1 VACLQSGIS
10 DKYLNGVVWNLEKY
24 PMADREMVKARRHS
38 VAQYLMHHVDSPVEI
53 TKNMGE
59 KWPEISIDTVKNDI
73 RAIRKSAS
81 PWLVGLAKEGYI
93 YDVMLGVKKIME
105 HEKELE
111 AMKQK
116 TTDLKEKREI
126 IRQIDETVIA
136 RLSLEGEGPVFLAV
150 TSRK

>member
-1 VACLQSGIS
+1 
-10 DKYLNGVVWNLEKY
+10 
-24 PMADREMVKARRHS
+24 MAGRRMVKARRND
-38 VAQYLMHHVDSPVEI
+38 VALHLMHHVDSPQEI
-53 TKNMGE
+53 KKNME
-59 KWPEISIDTVKNDI
+59 AKWPQINEDTVQNDI
-73 RAIRKSAS
+73 RAIKKSAT
-81 PWLVGLAKEGYI
+81 PWLIGLAKEGYI

-111 AMKQK
+111 DMKQK